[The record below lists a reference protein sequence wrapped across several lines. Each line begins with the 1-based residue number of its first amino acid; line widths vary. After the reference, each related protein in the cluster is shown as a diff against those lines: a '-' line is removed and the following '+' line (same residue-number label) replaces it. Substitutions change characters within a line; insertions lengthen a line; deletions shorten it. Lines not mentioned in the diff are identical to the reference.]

1 MVLRKP
7 RNSVEMLWLSCSE
20 KTEGKSACPEK
31 APNFNYWHLMYSRR
45 NKVQARKSDTRQHS
59 TSSWSTN
66 CSMMCCPEASETN
79 PQTLFFLA
87 ATPQRFKSL
96 PAVRPQVCPMHSM
109 HALLLLALYGEAK
122 EGKYTCPGECYGQ
135 NDEYMCTIKIK
146 R

>member
-1 MVLRKP
+1 MVYKLQHD
-7 RNSVEMLWLSCSE
+7 VV
-20 KTEGKSACPEK
+20 
-31 APNFNYWHLMYSRR
+31 SRGFR
-45 NKVQARKSDTRQHS
+45 NKS
-59 TSSWSTN
+59 TDS
-66 CSMMCCPEASETN
+66 
-79 PQTLFFLA
+79 LFLA

-96 PAVRPQVCPMHSM
+96 PAVRPQVCPMHST